1 MIDSARRHA
10 LADGFAEPEN
20 RIVVVAG
27 IPFGRRGSTNNIR
40 VMRV

>member
-1 MIDSARRHA
+1 MIDHARSHA
-10 LADGFAEPEN
+10 LSDGFAEPED
-20 RIVVVAG
+20 RLVVVAG